1 MQNNADLTSMVLVNQ
16 NISWQIQR
24 HMVEFR
30 ALLNNVNSLRLEFH
44 ETLVAARAIR
54 NKFRRVI
61 NSIREMETDLLRKE
75 DLLLRRAEWV
85 QTMNITIKQ
94 TEPKTTEQIMELMFV
109 TDLMEH
115 VEWEWDA
122 IQESRG
128 FYKGFSRHLES
139 LFQQTPWAKMN
150 LSPQDDVV
158 DAAQDRQSIDSD
170 AQISDGMTEDMEDD
184 SEDESEEGTEEETDE
199 GME

>member
-1 MQNNADLTSMVLVNQ
+1 MVLVDQ
-16 NISWQIQR
+16 NISWQIER
-24 HMVEFR
+24 DMAEFR
-30 ALLNNVNSLRLEFH
+30 ALMSNVNSIRLEFH

-75 DLLLRRAEWV
+75 NLLLRRAEWV

-109 TDLMEH
+109 TYLMDH
-115 VEWEWDA
+115 VEWEWAA
-122 IQESRG
+122 IQKSRG

-139 LFQQTPWAKMN
+139 LFQQTQWAKMN

-158 DAAQDRQSIDSD
+158 DAAQDRQSIDGD

-184 SEDESEEGTEEETDE
+184 SEDDSENDSDDESEEDTEEETDE